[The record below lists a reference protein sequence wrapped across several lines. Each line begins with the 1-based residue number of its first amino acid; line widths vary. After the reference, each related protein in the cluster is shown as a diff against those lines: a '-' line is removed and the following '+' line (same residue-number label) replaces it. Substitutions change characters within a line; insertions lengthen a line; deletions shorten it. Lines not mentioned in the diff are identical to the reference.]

1 MTDDTTPASRTG
13 VSRYFDYEGPVHY
26 IDYGGKPDGPLVVCV
41 HGLGGSAISF
51 DLIARL
57 LAAECRIYAI
67 DLVGHGRTPVLGR
80 SATVGASRRVVD
92 HFLREV
98 VGEPAVLIG
107 NSMGG
112 LISLLQASK
121 RPDSVAGL
129 VLIGPALP
137 LTGLVLK
144 DVRRAL
150 EFAVL
155 AMPGVGTTVV
165 SLWTRFASAE
175 RQVGRMMRLVA
186 KDPTRIPDDFRQAA
200 AALAEERRRLP
211 GNPNALVQAARSVVF
226 VIGSPWYAT
235 QLEGVRSPVLLIH
248 GQHDR
253 LVSIR
258 QADAAAKKFDTWRF
272 EVMDHVGHVPQLEDP
287 ALVAATILE
296 WMFEEAPEVS
306 DSAAEAK
313 AVEMVVDVRETPSRR
328 RA

>member
-1 MTDDTTPASRTG
+1 MTKPAPGRPAG
-13 VSRYFDYEGPVHY
+13 VSRYFDYDGPVHY
-26 IDYGGKPDGPLVVCV
+26 LDYGGSSDGPLVVCV

-51 DLIARL
+51 DLIAAL
-57 LAAECRIYAI
+57 LAAECRIYAV
-67 DLVGHGRTPVLGR
+67 DLIGHGRTPVLGR
-80 SATVGASRRVVD
+80 SATVGANRRLVD
-92 HFLREV
+92 HFLSDV

-112 LISLLQASK
+112 LIALLQAAK

-144 DVRRAL
+144 DFRRAV

-155 AMPGVGTTVV
+155 ATPGLGSAVV
-165 SLWTRFASAE
+165 SLWSRFASAE
-175 RQVGRMMRLVA
+175 RQVGRMLRLVA
-186 KDPTRIPDDFRQAA
+186 MDPTRIPDEFRHAA
-200 AALAEERRRLP
+200 TALTEERRRFS
-211 GNPNALVQAARSVVF
+211 GNHNALVQAARSVVF
-226 VIGSPWYAT
+226 AITSPWYAA

-248 GQHDR
+248 GRHDR

-258 QADAAAKKFDTWRF
+258 QADEAAQRYESWRF

-287 ALVAATILE
+287 ALVTDTILE
-296 WMFEEAPEVS
+296 WMFSERPEVA
-306 DSAAEAK
+306 DQAEAAEPAES
-313 AVEMVVDVRETPSRR
+313 VIDVREHSRTR

>member
-1 MTDDTTPASRTG
+1 MTNNRGTSRF
-13 VSRYFDYEGPVHY
+13 FDYDGPVHY

-41 HGLGGSAISF
+41 HGLGGSALSF
-51 DLIARL
+51 NLIADL
-57 LAAECRIYAI
+57 LAAECRIYAV

-80 SATVGASRRVVD
+80 SATVGENRRVVD
-92 HFLREV
+92 HFLRNV

-112 LISLLQASK
+112 LIALLQAAQ
-121 RPDSVAGL
+121 RPQSTAGL

-144 DVRRAL
+144 DFRRAL
-150 EFAVL
+150 EFVVL
-155 AMPGVGTTVV
+155 ATPGVGTAVV

-175 RQVGRMMRLVA
+175 RQVGRMLRLVA
-186 KDPTRIPDDFRQAA
+186 RDPSRIPDEFRHAA

-226 VIGSPWYAT
+226 VVSSPWYAA
-235 QLEGVRSPVLLIH
+235 QLEGVSAPVLLIH

-258 QADAAAKKFDTWRF
+258 QAEASAQRFDSWRF

-287 ALVAATILE
+287 GLVAATILE
-296 WMFEEAPEVS
+296 WMFEESPEV
-306 DSAAEAK
+306 AAGAEEAEP
-313 AVEMVVDVRETPSRR
+313 AEIVVDVREKSRR
-328 RA
+328 

>member
-1 MTDDTTPASRTG
+1 MTSNATTANGRSG

-26 IDYGGKPDGPLVVCV
+26 VDYGGKPDGPLVVCV

-51 DLIARL
+51 DLIAQL
-57 LAAECRIYAI
+57 LAAECRIYAL

-80 SATVGASRRVVD
+80 SATVGENRRVLD
-92 HFLREV
+92 HFLRDV

-112 LISLLQASK
+112 LIALLQAAK
-121 RPDSVAGL
+121 RPGSVAGL

-137 LTGLVLK
+137 LSGLVLK
-144 DVRRAL
+144 DFRRAV

-155 AMPGVGTTVV
+155 ATPGLGTAVI

-175 RQVGRMMRLVA
+175 RQVGRMLRLVA
-186 KDPTRIPDDFRQAA
+186 RDPSKVPDEFRQAA

-211 GNPNALVQAARSVVF
+211 GNPNALVQAARSVVY
-226 VIGSPWYAT
+226 VVTSPWYAT
-235 QLEGVRSPVLLIH
+235 QLEGVAAPVLLIH

-258 QADAAAKKFDTWRF
+258 QAEASAQRFDSWRF

-296 WMFEEAPEVS
+296 WMFEENPDIAVG
-306 DSAAEAK
+306 AEGAEPRS
-313 AVEMVVDVRETPSRR
+313 VVVDVREKSRR
-328 RA
+328 